1 MAARITAAEKTR
13 AKEKARFDNY
23 DAELGRVMRSMNA
36 QTKAYRDDA
45 AMWEAMFFLI
55 FFTNFWLIFGKL

>member
-45 AMWEAMFFLI
+45 AMWEAMFFL
-55 FFTNFWLIFGKL
+55 FFH